1 MKTKG
6 NVLLAAFIAMTSAA
20 AAQQVT
26 TRQQATIQT
35 SADVRAGKKG
45 VNAGTAA
52 RVEHSGEASAAKQQ
66 DTKASAKSDTR
77 AGQSTEVELKREL
90 DAVNDGVEAVGDEV
104 GAAKKEGL
112 EVAQQVA
119 GSAAASVNA
128 TAAAAAE
135 GSAKVQ
141 QAAAVAASSVGG
153 AVQSATKANAA
164 LEGTV
169 KGALAVPQAGE
180 ALQGAGELPVKP
192 AMNANTLV
200 NGSLKGA
207 APMKLQAA
215 GAVNNAMKINVT
227 PLKAQVRNVAAGR
240 ISIL

>member
-26 TRQQATIQT
+26 NKQQATIQT

-45 VNAGTAA
+45 GNAGTSA
-52 RVEHSGEASAAKQQ
+52 RVEHSGEASVAKQQ
-66 DTKASAKSDTR
+66 DRKASAKSDTR
-77 AGQSTEVELKREL
+77 VGQSTEVELKREL
-90 DAVNDGVEAVGDEV
+90 DAMNDGVVAVGEEV

-112 EVAQQVA
+112 EVTRQVA
-119 GSAAASVNA
+119 GSAGASVNA
-128 TAAAAAE
+128 TAATAAE

-141 QAAAVAASSVGG
+141 QAASVAASSVGG
-153 AVQSATKANAA
+153 AVKTATNANAA

-180 ALQGAGELPVKP
+180 VLQGAGELPVKP

-200 NGSLKGA
+200 NGSLKGV
-207 APMKLQAA
+207 APMKLEAA

-227 PLKAQVRNVAAGR
+227 PLRGQVRNITAGR